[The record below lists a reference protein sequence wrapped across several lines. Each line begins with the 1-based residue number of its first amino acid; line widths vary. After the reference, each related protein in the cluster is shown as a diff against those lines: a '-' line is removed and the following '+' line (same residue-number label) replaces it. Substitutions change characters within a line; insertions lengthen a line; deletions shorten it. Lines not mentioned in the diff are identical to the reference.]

1 MNNNLQSHVPEVF
14 LLPGEAE
21 FQPAGRRW
29 QGIASME
36 RSREGRL
43 FCVFYSGGETE
54 QNGNYIVLTSSDDD
68 GATWTDPLA
77 IIRHP
82 DVENIR
88 LYDPNVWL
96 DPLGRLWVTWA
107 CSRNY
112 FDGRNGVWETVCDQ
126 PDAPVEQ
133 LSFSMPRRIANGI
146 MMCKPTVLK
155 SGAWLFP
162 CAVWA
167 CMKPSEE
174 HPECAG
180 ERFSNVY
187 ASYDNGETFA
197 LLGGADVP
205 NRCFDEHMVVE
216 RRDGA
221 LWMLVRRYD
230 GIGEAFSYDG
240 GRTWW
245 QERLSDLGGPNSRFF
260 IRRLHSGN
268 LLMVNH
274 FDFHGRNNLM
284 AKLSF
289 DDGRTWTGGLML
301 DERADVS
308 YPDGTQDEDGFIYI
322 AYDHER
328 YKAREIL
335 MAKFTEKDIL
345 ATVCENP
352 NSRLKVLVS
361 QAAGELPVH
370 HL

>member
-1 MNNNLQSHVPEVF
+1 MDIRLSSHIPDIMF
-14 LLPGEAE
+14 LPKQNE
-21 FQPAGRRW
+21 FLPAGRRW

-36 RSREGRL
+36 RSPKGRL

-54 QNGNYIVLTSSDDD
+54 QNGNYIVLTLSDDD
-68 GATWTDPLA
+68 GKTWIDPVA

-82 DVENIR
+82 DTENMR
-88 LYDPNVWL
+88 LYDPNIWL
-96 DPLGRLWVTWA
+96 DPLGRLWITWA
-107 CSRNY
+107 ISRNY
-112 FDGRNGVWETVCDQ
+112 FDGRNGVWTAICNL
-126 PDAPVEQ
+126 PDAPIEQ
-133 LSFSMPRRIANGI
+133 LTFTTPKRIANGI

-162 CAVWA
+162 CAIWA
-167 CMKPSEE
+167 CINPTET
-174 HPECAG
+174 HPECAH

-187 ASYDNGETFA
+187 VSYDHGETFA

-216 RRDGA
+216 RRDGT

-240 GRTWW
+240 GSTWW
-245 QERLSDLGGPNSRFF
+245 QERLTNLGGPCSRFF
-260 IRRLHSGN
+260 LRRLRSGN

-274 FDFHGRNNLM
+274 YNFRGRNNLM

-289 DDGRTWTGGLML
+289 DDGYTWVGGLML
-301 DERADVS
+301 DERSDVS
-308 YPDGTQDEDGFIYI
+308 YPDGTEDENGFIYI

-328 YKAREIL
+328 YNAREIL

-345 ATVCENP
+345 AGTCVNCQ
-352 NSRLKVLVS
+352 SRLKVLIS
-361 QAAGELPVH
+361 SATGPLPLN